1 MFCAD
6 NNNELAGPSLSLGD
20 LSMNSSNTQPIY
32 DAQSQS
38 NNHSLYNAD
47 EIALENSEWLEAL
60 DYILNEQGE
69 GRSREMLRLLQDH
82 LLKQGVSLAEATL
95 NTPYRNTISPPQQPA
110 YPGNMELEQKIEN
123 IIRWNAMVMVLK
135 ANENGTGVGG
145 HIATYQSAATALEV
159 GFNHWFRKRTEEYG
173 GDILMVQAHAAPGL
187 YARGYL
193 ENRLSEQQVNNF
205 RRELQNGGGLP
216 SYPHPR
222 RLPDFWQLP
231 TASMGLSTP
240 SAIYQARFMKYL
252 ENRGL
257 KPTNG
262 GKVWCFIGDGE
273 SDEPEVLGTINMAT
287 RENLD
292 NLVMVVNCN
301 LQRLD
306 GPVRGNG
313 KIIQELERS
322 YRGAGWNVIKVIWG
336 SEWDELFS
344 RDHEGLLQARMD
356 RAVDGDYQFYTVSDG
371 KTVRE
376 HWIDGDQR
384 LAELMKTLN
393 DDEIRV
399 IRRGGHDRKKLFAA
413 FDKAAKSTGK
423 PTVILMK
430 TVKGEGMGAGAEG
443 QNTAHQ
449 KKQFSAE
456 ERIAIGQRFGIPLTE
471 EQMANAELYKPAG
484 DSPEAIYLHQQR
496 QQLGGYMPS
505 REVNCQHL
513 KAPSLSLFK
522 HAIEGSEREQSTTIA
537 FVRMLAA
544 MLKDQEQGRY
554 IVPIVPDEAR
564 TFGMEA
570 LFKQFGIY
578 SSEGQKY
585 NPVDASSLL
594 PYKEA
599 KDGQLLQEGIC
610 EAGAMASFLSAGTA
624 YANFAV
630 PMIPFYIFYSIFG
643 FQRVGDMIWACAD
656 SMAKGF
662 LVGGTAGRTTL
673 NGEGLQHQ
681 DGHSHVI
688 ASTVPNMRSYDPAF
702 AYELAVIVRD
712 GIERMYQNDENI
724 FYYLTLYN
732 ENYPMPAMPEGED
745 VVEGIIRG
753 MYRYQRSETAGH
765 KVHLLGSGSLMQE
778 TLKAA
783 ELLSNY
789 GCSIDVWSVTSYT
802 ELLRQAQQTERQNM
816 LTPENQQTSYI
827 EQLMENEEGIAVA
840 CSDFM
845 KSLPDSIARWLPLP
859 LVTLGTDGFGLSESR
874 LDLRDHF
881 EVDARY
887 IAWSALSRLYR
898 EGTIAF
904 ETLQKARQEL
914 SIPEHKT
921 DPTSL

>member
-1 MFCAD
+1 M
-6 NNNELAGPSLSLGD
+6 NNTEVKHDIDEEL
-20 LSMNSSNTQPIY
+20 
-32 DAQSQS
+32 
-38 NNHSLYNAD
+38 
-47 EIALENSEWLEAL
+47 ALENNDWLEAL
-60 DYILNEQGE
+60 DDVLREQGE
-69 GRSREMLRLLQDH
+69 DRSRDMLRLLQNH
-82 LLKQGVSLAEATL
+82 LLKQGITLDEATL
-95 NTPYRNTISPPQQPA
+95 NTPYRNTIAAHQQSA
-110 YPGNMELEQKIEN
+110 YPGNIELEQKIEN
-123 IIRWNAMVMVLK
+123 IIRWNALAMVLK
-135 ANENGTGVGG
+135 ANENDTGVGG

-159 GFNHWFRKRTEEYG
+159 GFNHWFRKRTATYG
-173 GDILMVQAHAAPGL
+173 GDILMVQAHAAPGI

-193 ENRLSEQQVNNF
+193 ENRLSEQQINNF
-205 RRELQNGGGLP
+205 RRELQDGGGLP

-257 KPTNG
+257 KADNG

-336 SEWDELFS
+336 SEWDEIFS
-344 RDHEGLLQARMD
+344 RDSEGLLQARMD

-371 KTVRE
+371 QTVRE
-376 HWIDGDQR
+376 HWIDGDER
-384 LAELMKTLN
+384 LAKLMKTLN
-393 DDEIRV
+393 DDEIRG
-399 IRRGGHDRKKLFAA
+399 IRRGGHDRKKLFSAFEQAA
-413 FDKAAKSTGK
+413 NNSGR

-430 TVKGEGMGAGAEG
+430 TVKGEGMGTSAEG
-443 QNTAHQ
+443 QNTVHQ
-449 KKQFSAE
+449 KKQFSAD
-456 ERIAIGQRFGIPLTE
+456 ERIAIGKRFGIDLTDQ
-471 EQMANAELYKPAG
+471 QMAQAQLYKPSA
-484 DSPEAIYLHQQR
+484 DSPEAIYLQQHR
-496 QQLGGYMPS
+496 EQLGGYMPS
-505 REVNCQHL
+505 REVTCQRL
-513 KAPSLSLFK
+513 VAPPLSLFK
-522 HAIEGSEREQSTTIA
+522 AAIEGSTRAQSTTMS
-537 FVRMLAA
+537 FVRMLATL
-544 MLKDQEQGRY
+544 LKDKELGKF

-564 TFGMEA
+564 TFGMES

-585 NPVDASSLL
+585 KPVDASSLL

-610 EAGAMASFLSAGTA
+610 EAGAMASFMAAGTA
-624 YANFAV
+624 YANFGV

-643 FQRVGDMIWACAD
+643 FQRVGDMIWGCAD
-656 SMAKGF
+656 AMTKGF
-662 LVGGTAGRTTL
+662 LIGGTAGRTTL

-681 DGHSHVI
+681 DGHSHLV

-732 ENYPMPAMPEGED
+732 ENYAMPAMAESTAGAGDIEQ
-745 VVEGIIRG
+745 GIIKG
-753 MYRYQRSETAGH
+753 MYRYQKSEGTGH

-778 TLKAA
+778 VLKAA
-783 ELLSNY
+783 KILQGF
-789 GCSIDVWSVTSYT
+789 GCSSDIWSVTSYS
-802 ELLRQAQQTERQNM
+802 ELLRDAQQCERQNM
-816 LTPENQQTSYI
+816 LTPQAITSNYI
-827 EQLMENEEGIAVA
+827 EQLMADEQGVVVA

-845 KSLPDSIARWLPLP
+845 KTLPQSIARWFKQPFSA
-859 LVTLGTDGFGLSESR
+859 LGTDGFGLSETR
-874 LDLRDHF
+874 AVLRDHF

-887 IAWSALSRLYR
+887 IAWSALIKLYQ
-898 EGTIAF
+898 EGTLTSL
-904 ETLQKARQEL
+904 ELQRARQEL
-914 SIPEHKT
+914 AIPETKT